1 MDDEVFS
8 FNLSLTPKATEGDGY
23 TDTSKVDGKVR
34 LNVGCIQVVYLQK
47 FVMTLV
53 VSFSLKHTHTLIGY
67 TNSNQVPLILIILE
81 FIHVRN
87 LVIAFKWPR
96 RL

>member
-23 TDTSKVDGKVR
+23 TDTTKVDGKVK

-53 VSFSLKHTHTLIGY
+53 VSLNLIHLLTY
-67 TNSNQVPLILIILE
+67 LLHKFTII
-81 FIHVRN
+81 VSG
-87 LVIAFKWPR
+87 IA
-96 RL
+96 L

>member
-8 FNLSLTPKATEGDGY
+8 FNMSLTPKATEGEGY

-47 FVMTLV
+47 FVMILLV
-53 VSFSLKHTHTLIGY
+53 SL
-67 TNSNQVPLILIILE
+67 N
-81 FIHVRN
+81 F
-87 LVIAFKWPR
+87 
-96 RL
+96 